1 MHLEKADLFQKFAA
15 LFKIGLR
22 LAGEAADA
30 VGGKAD
36 RALPVGGAQL
46 VHHLCILLGS
56 VNAAHPAQGGS
67 ATALQAQVELRA
79 ELFHGGKAGDEL
91 RREHI
96 RVQTAQTDA
105 LDALHLSAVL
115 HKLHKV
121 GAGIQ
126 TIAGQGDGTEHHFAV
141 AGSRQLAQ
149 FG

>member
-1 MHLEKADLFQKFAA
+1 MYLEKADLFQKFAA

-22 LAGEAADA
+22 LAGKAADA

-105 LDALHLSAVL
+105 LDAS
-115 HKLHKV
+115 
-121 GAGIQ
+121 
-126 TIAGQGDGTEHHFAV
+126 T
-141 AGSRQLAQ
+141 
-149 FG
+149 